1 VGLPVPHRSPSVY
14 PVYPSYPPSCV
25 LLPRVLPSST
35 STDSN
40 VFPNN
45 GTFGKGG
52 APQPVERNSVPPG
65 NQKICSSSPAAV
77 RQRDRVAFARPPRVP
92 PGLYPTPRE
101 LRELL
106 LFLRPDEEGSSSL
119 AARVCRGRHY
129 PDEIGDGRRPSEY
142 APKAGRPVRYG
153 PLRSSART
161 SGRSVMM
168 PSTPWPSRRRMSAS
182 ESMVH
187 TSTRSP
193 RSWAARMNPGVTTR
207 SPW

>member
-1 VGLPVPHRSPSVY
+1 MI
-14 PVYPSYPPSCV
+14 
-25 LLPRVLPSST
+25 LPSE
-35 STDSN
+35 
-40 VFPNN
+40 
-45 GTFGKGG
+45 KM
-52 APQPVERNSVPPG
+52 APQPIERIPVAPG
-65 NQKICSSSPAAV
+65 NQKYLLLYKPPSESVTGRHLQDFPAH
-77 RQRDRVAFARPPRVP
+77 RGP
-92 PGLYPTPRE
+92 YPAPRE

-106 LFLRPDEEGSSSL
+106 LHLRPDEEGSSSL
-119 AARVCRGRHY
+119 AARVCRGQHA
-129 PDEIGDGRRPSEY
+129 PDEVGGGRTHSEY
-142 APKAGRPVRYG
+142 APDEAPQAGRPVCYG